1 MQILTIAYWSG
12 ILVLVSRLEKL
23 KKIQKN
29 YLRIVLDD
37 HDSDYDVLLRKSGKV
52 TMGMKRLRVLIIEI
66 LTVNNLNPNYMK
78 DIFTPKLQPV
88 MQLHAVPKV

>member
-23 KKIQKN
+23 KKIQKH

-88 MQLHAVPKV
+88 IQLHAVQKV

>member
-23 KKIQKN
+23 KKIQKH

-37 HDSDYDVLLRKSGKV
+37 HDSDYDVLLRNSGKV

-78 DIFTPKLQPV
+78 DIFTPKLQPAI
-88 MQLHAVPKV
+88 QLHAVPKV

>member
-23 KKIQKN
+23 KKIQKH

-37 HDSDYDVLLRKSGKV
+37 HESDYDVLLRKSGKV

-88 MQLHAVPKV
+88 IQLHAVPKV

>member
-23 KKIQKN
+23 KKIQKH

-37 HDSDYDVLLRKSGKV
+37 HESDYDVLLRKSGKV

-66 LTVNNLNPNYMK
+66 LTINNLNPNYMK

-88 MQLHAVPKV
+88 IQLHAVPKV

>member
-23 KKIQKN
+23 KKIQKH

-78 DIFTPKLQPV
+78 DIFTPKLQPAI
-88 MQLHAVPKV
+88 QLHAVPKV